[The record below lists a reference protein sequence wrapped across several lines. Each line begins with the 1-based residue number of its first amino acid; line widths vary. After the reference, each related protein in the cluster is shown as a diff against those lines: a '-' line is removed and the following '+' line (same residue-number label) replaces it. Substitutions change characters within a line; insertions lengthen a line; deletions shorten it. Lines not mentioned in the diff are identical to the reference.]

1 MFVYENGV
9 FTAVPCTKKNSY
21 LSIRDFAEGRDG
33 TIYVASP
40 SGVCRVRSGLL
51 VPYSNPYIT
60 GETAYALGI
69 DRYGRLWCAMSTG
82 KCAVMQDDRVLA
94 MLNAELF
101 FEDGSVIS
109 CLTSDRANNI
119 YLGTNGSAL
128 AKVACSGQRLDG
140 TAFIVQSYEVTEAAN
155 HNRIDVTAEGDILV
169 SGQQGFAWV
178 TADGTQR
185 DSHSGT
191 STDAVNCAALD
202 TEGNVWLASSNEGL
216 IRYSPGCFA
225 SPNLAAGLTDMDINA
240 VTAAGGRYY
249 AAVNQGLLA
258 FDSDWQPVQNALTRA
273 LDGVP
278 VQSLMVDSR
287 GRLWCGT
294 YSELGLVRYD
304 TGSGEIVFFN
314 QSNGL
319 GSTRIRVA
327 FELRDGTVAVGT
339 QDGLALIRGDEVAAF
354 YDKDNGLETQSI
366 LCIVQ
371 APDGT
376 LLAGSAGSGIY
387 ALAQD
392 GSITKFS
399 YEQGLEDGVVLRIL
413 QEEDGRSAFVSAG
426 SHLYYWADGTFRRL
440 DGLRIG
446 PGSIFDL
453 YERDGKL
460 WLLQDS
466 GIYALDKARI
476 LAGETPYATQYGT
489 ARGLTGSLRVNTCNY
504 MAPDGSLY
512 LATRNGVSVFDFREI
527 SAPMPPLVINSIRV
541 DDRTYE
547 SPERLTL
554 GSDARRMTIR
564 FSALTYSGAT
574 DLCIGYQLVGFAK
587 AKAYTVGSW
596 LEVWME
602 NYAKVKLRPSTF
614 KTSQGFLKNHIKPQI
629 GSIPLAD
636 LTSLDLQRFY
646 KHLLDGGRVDRIEAK
661 KKPKGLAPKTVRNI
675 HQMIGSAYNLAVEQK
690 LVSKNPT
697 QGCALPKVEHKE
709 MKTLTADQLS
719 AFFQEARDSS
729 VYELYYLDLATGL
742 RRGEL
747 LGLKWTDV
755 DFEHGAVRVQRAISR
770 QNGKVVEAPLKTKN
784 AYRTLP
790 LSADA
795 ISVLKMQKCKV
806 GNSEWVFPSP
816 TGGPM
821 SPDSVLHM
829 LQRVLKRAGLPRIRF
844 HDLRHTFAT
853 MALQNGVDVKT
864 VSSMLGHYS
873 AGFTL
878 DTYAHVTTD
887 AQLKAAQTMGSI
899 LSRAV

>member
-1 MFVYENGV
+1 
-9 FTAVPCTKKNSY
+9 
-21 LSIRDFAEGRDG
+21 
-33 TIYVASP
+33 
-40 SGVCRVRSGLL
+40 
-51 VPYSNPYIT
+51 
-60 GETAYALGI
+60 
-69 DRYGRLWCAMSTG
+69 
-82 KCAVMQDDRVLA
+82 MQ
-94 MLNAELF
+94 
-101 FEDGSVIS
+101 
-109 CLTSDRANNI
+109 T
-119 YLGTNGSAL
+119 
-128 AKVACSGQRLDG
+128 
-140 TAFIVQSYEVTEAAN
+140 YEVTDAAN

-185 DSHSGT
+185 DPHTGT

-258 FDSDWQPVQNALTRA
+258 FDSDWHPVQNALTRA

-304 TGSGEIVFFN
+304 TGSGELVFFN

-339 QDGLALIRGDEVAAF
+339 QDGLALIRGDGVAAF
-354 YDKDNGLETQSI
+354 YDKDSGLETQSI
-366 LCIVQ
+366 LCIVR

-413 QEEDGRSAFVSAG
+413 QEDGRSAFVSAG

-564 FSALTYSGAT
+564 FSALTYSDAT

-596 LEVWME
+596 LAVWME
-602 NYAKVKLRPSTF
+602 NYVKIKLRPSTF
-614 KTSQGFLKNHIKPQI
+614 KT
-629 GSIPLAD
+629 
-636 LTSLDLQRFY
+636 R
-646 KHLLDGGRVDRIEAK
+646 
-661 KKPKGLAPKTVRNI
+661 
-675 HQMIGSAYNLAVEQK
+675 
-690 LVSKNPT
+690 
-697 QGCALPKVEHKE
+697 
-709 MKTLTADQLS
+709 
-719 AFFQEARDSS
+719 
-729 VYELYYLDLATGL
+729 
-742 RRGEL
+742 
-747 LGLKWTDV
+747 
-755 DFEHGAVRVQRAISR
+755 
-770 QNGKVVEAPLKTKN
+770 
-784 AYRTLP
+784 
-790 LSADA
+790 
-795 ISVLKMQKCKV
+795 
-806 GNSEWVFPSP
+806 
-816 TGGPM
+816 
-821 SPDSVLHM
+821 
-829 LQRVLKRAGLPRIRF
+829 
-844 HDLRHTFAT
+844 
-853 MALQNGVDVKT
+853 
-864 VSSMLGHYS
+864 
-873 AGFTL
+873 
-878 DTYAHVTTD
+878 
-887 AQLKAAQTMGSI
+887 
-899 LSRAV
+899 

>member
-33 TIYVASP
+33 TIYVAST

-94 MLNAELF
+94 MLDAELF

-119 YLGTNGSAL
+119 YLGTDGSTL

-140 TAFIVQSYEVTEAAN
+140 TAFIVQTYEVTDAAN
-155 HNRIDVTAEGDILV
+155 HNRGGVTAEGDILV

-185 DSHSGT
+185 DPHTGT

-216 IRYSPGCFA
+216 IRY
-225 SPNLAAGLTDMDINA
+225 
-240 VTAAGGRYY
+240 
-249 AAVNQGLLA
+249 
-258 FDSDWQPVQNALTRA
+258 
-273 LDGVP
+273 
-278 VQSLMVDSR
+278 SR

-327 FELRDGTVAVGT
+327 FELRDGMVAVGT
-339 QDGLALIRGDEVAAF
+339 QDGLALIRGDKVVAF
-354 YDKDNGLETQSI
+354 YDKDSGLETQSI

-371 APDGT
+371 APNGT

-413 QEEDGRSAFVSAG
+413 QEDGRSAFVSAG

-476 LAGETPYATQYGT
+476 LAGETPHATQYGT
-489 ARGLTGSLRVNTCNY
+489 ARGLTGSLRVNPCNY

-512 LATRNGVSVFDFREI
+512 LATRNGVSAFDFREI

-564 FSALTYSGAT
+564 FSALTYSDAT

-596 LEVWME
+596 LAVWME
-602 NYAKVKLRPSTF
+602 NYVKIKLRPSTF
-614 KTSQGFLKNHIKPQI
+614 KT
-629 GSIPLAD
+629 
-636 LTSLDLQRFY
+636 R
-646 KHLLDGGRVDRIEAK
+646 
-661 KKPKGLAPKTVRNI
+661 
-675 HQMIGSAYNLAVEQK
+675 
-690 LVSKNPT
+690 
-697 QGCALPKVEHKE
+697 
-709 MKTLTADQLS
+709 
-719 AFFQEARDSS
+719 
-729 VYELYYLDLATGL
+729 
-742 RRGEL
+742 
-747 LGLKWTDV
+747 
-755 DFEHGAVRVQRAISR
+755 
-770 QNGKVVEAPLKTKN
+770 
-784 AYRTLP
+784 
-790 LSADA
+790 
-795 ISVLKMQKCKV
+795 
-806 GNSEWVFPSP
+806 
-816 TGGPM
+816 
-821 SPDSVLHM
+821 
-829 LQRVLKRAGLPRIRF
+829 
-844 HDLRHTFAT
+844 
-853 MALQNGVDVKT
+853 
-864 VSSMLGHYS
+864 
-873 AGFTL
+873 
-878 DTYAHVTTD
+878 
-887 AQLKAAQTMGSI
+887 
-899 LSRAV
+899 

>member
-33 TIYVASP
+33 TIYVAST

-94 MLNAELF
+94 MLDAELF

-119 YLGTNGSAL
+119 YLGTDGSTL

-140 TAFIVQSYEVTEAAN
+140 TAFIVQTYKVTDAAN

-185 DSHSGT
+185 DPHTGT

-202 TEGNVWLASSNEGL
+202 SEGNVWLASSNEGL
-216 IRYSPGCFA
+216 LRYSPGCFA

-258 FDSDWQPVQNALTRA
+258 FDSDWQPVSNKLTQALA
-273 LDGVP
+273 GIH

-304 TGSGEIVFFN
+304 TGSGELTFFN

-339 QDGLALIRGDEVAAF
+339 QDGLALIRGDGVAAF
-354 YDKDNGLETQSI
+354 YDKDSGLETQSI
-366 LCIVQ
+366 LCIVR

-413 QEEDGRSAFVSAG
+413 QEDGRSAFVSAG
-426 SHLYYWADGTFRRL
+426 SHLYYWAGRDFPQAGRSAHRSRL
-440 DGLRIG
+440 DLR
-446 PGSIFDL
+446 
-453 YERDGKL
+453 
-460 WLLQDS
+460 
-466 GIYALDKARI
+466 
-476 LAGETPYATQYGT
+476 
-489 ARGLTGSLRVNTCNY
+489 SLRAGRKAV
-504 MAPDGSLY
+504 AAAGQRHL
-512 LATRNGVSVFDFREI
+512 
-527 SAPMPPLVINSIRV
+527 
-541 DDRTYE
+541 
-547 SPERLTL
+547 RL
-554 GSDARRMTIR
+554 G
-564 FSALTYSGAT
+564 
-574 DLCIGYQLVGFAK
+574 
-587 AKAYTVGSW
+587 
-596 LEVWME
+596 
-602 NYAKVKLRPSTF
+602 
-614 KTSQGFLKNHIKPQI
+614 
-629 GSIPLAD
+629 
-636 LTSLDLQRFY
+636 
-646 KHLLDGGRVDRIEAK
+646 
-661 KKPKGLAPKTVRNI
+661 
-675 HQMIGSAYNLAVEQK
+675 
-690 LVSKNPT
+690 
-697 QGCALPKVEHKE
+697 
-709 MKTLTADQLS
+709 
-719 AFFQEARDSS
+719 
-729 VYELYYLDLATGL
+729 
-742 RRGEL
+742 
-747 LGLKWTDV
+747 
-755 DFEHGAVRVQRAISR
+755 
-770 QNGKVVEAPLKTKN
+770 
-784 AYRTLP
+784 
-790 LSADA
+790 
-795 ISVLKMQKCKV
+795 
-806 GNSEWVFPSP
+806 
-816 TGGPM
+816 
-821 SPDSVLHM
+821 
-829 LQRVLKRAGLPRIRF
+829 
-844 HDLRHTFAT
+844 
-853 MALQNGVDVKT
+853 
-864 VSSMLGHYS
+864 
-873 AGFTL
+873 
-878 DTYAHVTTD
+878 
-887 AQLKAAQTMGSI
+887 
-899 LSRAV
+899 

>member
-1 MFVYENGV
+1 M
-9 FTAVPCTKKNSY
+9 
-21 LSIRDFAEGRDG
+21 
-33 TIYVASP
+33 
-40 SGVCRVRSGLL
+40 
-51 VPYSNPYIT
+51 
-60 GETAYALGI
+60 
-69 DRYGRLWCAMSTG
+69 
-82 KCAVMQDDRVLA
+82 
-94 MLNAELF
+94 
-101 FEDGSVIS
+101 
-109 CLTSDRANNI
+109 
-119 YLGTNGSAL
+119 
-128 AKVACSGQRLDG
+128 
-140 TAFIVQSYEVTEAAN
+140 QSYEVTEAAN

-185 DSHSGT
+185 DPHTGT

-258 FDSDWQPVQNALTRA
+258 FDSDWHPVQNALTRA

-287 GRLWCGT
+287 GRT

-304 TGSGEIVFFN
+304 TGGGEIVFFN

-476 LAGETPYATQYGT
+476 LAGETPHAIQYGT

-527 SAPMPPLVINSIRV
+527 SAPMPPLVVNSICV

-602 NYAKVKLRPSTF
+602 NYAKIKLRPSTY

-629 GSIPLAD
+629 GSIPLAE

-675 HQMIGSAYNLAVEQK
+675 HQMICSAYNLAMPRIARRITKGLFSTVET
-690 LVSKNPT
+690 SP
-697 QGCALPKVEHKE
+697 
-709 MKTLTADQLS
+709 
-719 AFFQEARDSS
+719 
-729 VYELYYLDLATGL
+729 
-742 RRGEL
+742 
-747 LGLKWTDV
+747 
-755 DFEHGAVRVQRAISR
+755 FEIPRER
-770 QNGKVVEAPLKTKN
+770 K
-784 AYRTLP
+784 
-790 LSADA
+790 
-795 ISVLKMQKCKV
+795 
-806 GNSEWVFPSP
+806 
-816 TGGPM
+816 
-821 SPDSVLHM
+821 
-829 LQRVLKRAGLPRIRF
+829 GLPP
-844 HDLRHTFAT
+844 
-853 MALQNGVDVKT
+853 
-864 VSSMLGHYS
+864 
-873 AGFTL
+873 L
-878 DTYAHVTTD
+878 DPRTAHIKSPSQQPCV
-887 AQLKAAQTMGSI
+887 
-899 LSRAV
+899 

>member
-1 MFVYENGV
+1 
-9 FTAVPCTKKNSY
+9 
-21 LSIRDFAEGRDG
+21 
-33 TIYVASP
+33 
-40 SGVCRVRSGLL
+40 
-51 VPYSNPYIT
+51 
-60 GETAYALGI
+60 
-69 DRYGRLWCAMSTG
+69 
-82 KCAVMQDDRVLA
+82 MQ
-94 MLNAELF
+94 
-101 FEDGSVIS
+101 
-109 CLTSDRANNI
+109 T
-119 YLGTNGSAL
+119 
-128 AKVACSGQRLDG
+128 
-140 TAFIVQSYEVTEAAN
+140 YEVTDAAN
-155 HNRIDVTAEGDILV
+155 HNRGGVTAEGDILV

-185 DSHSGT
+185 DPHTGT

-258 FDSDWQPVQNALTRA
+258 FDSDWHPVQNALTRA

-304 TGSGEIVFFN
+304 TGSGELTFFN

-339 QDGLALIRGDEVAAF
+339 QDGLALIRGDGVAAF
-354 YDKDNGLETQSI
+354 YDKDSGLETQSI
-366 LCIVQ
+366 LCIAQ

-399 YEQGLEDGVVLRIL
+399 YEQRLEDGVVLRIL

-476 LAGETPYATQYGT
+476 LAGETPHATQYGT

-504 MAPDGSLY
+504 VAPDGSLY

-527 SAPMPPLVINSIRV
+527 SAPMPLVINSIRV

-602 NYAKVKLRPSTF
+602 NYVKNQTQTVHVQDQPRFSE
-614 KTSQGFLKNHIKPQI
+614 KPHQA
-629 GSIPLAD
+629 AD
-636 LTSLDLQRFY
+636 RRHPVGRSHFSGLTEILQAPA
-646 KHLLDGGRVDRIEAK
+646 GRWS
-661 KKPKGLAPKTVRNI
+661 G
-675 HQMIGSAYNLAVEQK
+675 
-690 LVSKNPT
+690 
-697 QGCALPKVEHKE
+697 
-709 MKTLTADQLS
+709 
-719 AFFQEARDSS
+719 
-729 VYELYYLDLATGL
+729 
-742 RRGEL
+742 
-747 LGLKWTDV
+747 
-755 DFEHGAVRVQRAISR
+755 
-770 QNGKVVEAPLKTKN
+770 
-784 AYRTLP
+784 
-790 LSADA
+790 
-795 ISVLKMQKCKV
+795 
-806 GNSEWVFPSP
+806 
-816 TGGPM
+816 
-821 SPDSVLHM
+821 
-829 LQRVLKRAGLPRIRF
+829 
-844 HDLRHTFAT
+844 
-853 MALQNGVDVKT
+853 
-864 VSSMLGHYS
+864 
-873 AGFTL
+873 
-878 DTYAHVTTD
+878 
-887 AQLKAAQTMGSI
+887 
-899 LSRAV
+899 

>member
-1 MFVYENGV
+1 M
-9 FTAVPCTKKNSY
+9 
-21 LSIRDFAEGRDG
+21 
-33 TIYVASP
+33 
-40 SGVCRVRSGLL
+40 
-51 VPYSNPYIT
+51 
-60 GETAYALGI
+60 
-69 DRYGRLWCAMSTG
+69 
-82 KCAVMQDDRVLA
+82 
-94 MLNAELF
+94 
-101 FEDGSVIS
+101 
-109 CLTSDRANNI
+109 
-119 YLGTNGSAL
+119 
-128 AKVACSGQRLDG
+128 
-140 TAFIVQSYEVTEAAN
+140 
-155 HNRIDVTAEGDILV
+155 
-169 SGQQGFAWV
+169 
-178 TADGTQR
+178 
-185 DSHSGT
+185 
-191 STDAVNCAALD
+191 NCAALD

-216 IRYSPGCFA
+216 IRYSPSCFA
-225 SPNLAAGLTDMDINA
+225 SPNLAAGLADMDINA

-258 FDSDWQPVQNALTRA
+258 FDSDWHPVQNALTRA

-287 GRLWCGT
+287 GRLRCGT
-294 YSELGLVRYD
+294 YSELGFVRYD

-327 FELRDGTVAVGT
+327 FELRDGTAAVGT
-339 QDGLALIRGDEVAAF
+339 QDGLALIRGDGVAAF

-596 LEVWME
+596 LEV
-602 NYAKVKLRPSTF
+602 
-614 KTSQGFLKNHIKPQI
+614 
-629 GSIPLAD
+629 
-636 LTSLDLQRFY
+636 
-646 KHLLDGGRVDRIEAK
+646 
-661 KKPKGLAPKTVRNI
+661 
-675 HQMIGSAYNLAVEQK
+675 
-690 LVSKNPT
+690 
-697 QGCALPKVEHKE
+697 
-709 MKTLTADQLS
+709 
-719 AFFQEARDSS
+719 
-729 VYELYYLDLATGL
+729 
-742 RRGEL
+742 
-747 LGLKWTDV
+747 
-755 DFEHGAVRVQRAISR
+755 
-770 QNGKVVEAPLKTKN
+770 
-784 AYRTLP
+784 
-790 LSADA
+790 
-795 ISVLKMQKCKV
+795 
-806 GNSEWVFPSP
+806 
-816 TGGPM
+816 
-821 SPDSVLHM
+821 
-829 LQRVLKRAGLPRIRF
+829 
-844 HDLRHTFAT
+844 
-853 MALQNGVDVKT
+853 
-864 VSSMLGHYS
+864 
-873 AGFTL
+873 
-878 DTYAHVTTD
+878 
-887 AQLKAAQTMGSI
+887 
-899 LSRAV
+899 

>member
-1 MFVYENGV
+1 
-9 FTAVPCTKKNSY
+9 
-21 LSIRDFAEGRDG
+21 
-33 TIYVASP
+33 
-40 SGVCRVRSGLL
+40 
-51 VPYSNPYIT
+51 
-60 GETAYALGI
+60 
-69 DRYGRLWCAMSTG
+69 
-82 KCAVMQDDRVLA
+82 MQ
-94 MLNAELF
+94 
-101 FEDGSVIS
+101 
-109 CLTSDRANNI
+109 T
-119 YLGTNGSAL
+119 
-128 AKVACSGQRLDG
+128 
-140 TAFIVQSYEVTEAAN
+140 YEVTDAAN
-155 HNRIDVTAEGDILV
+155 HNRGGVTAEGDILV

-185 DSHSGT
+185 DPHTGT

-216 IRYSPGCFA
+216 ICYSSGCFA

-258 FDSDWQPVQNALTRA
+258 FDSDWHPVQNALTRA

-327 FELRDGTVAVGT
+327 FELRDGMVAVGT
-339 QDGLALIRGDEVAAF
+339 QDGLALIRGDKVVAF
-354 YDKDNGLETQSI
+354 YDKDSGLETQSI

-512 LATRNGVSVFDFREI
+512 LATRNGISVFDFREI
-527 SAPMPPLVINSIRV
+527 SAPMLKELGVQYVIIGHSERRQYFGETDETVAKRV
-541 DDRTYE
+541 RAALESGLEVILCVGETLEQREADITGETIAIQVKKALAGVTAEELRHIIIAYE
-547 SPERLTL
+547 PVWAIGT
-554 GSDARRMTIR
+554 GKT
-564 FSALTYSGAT
+564 AT
-574 DLCIGYQLVGFAK
+574 DEQAN
-587 AKAYTVGSW
+587 
-596 LEVWME
+596 EV
-602 NYAKVKLRPSTF
+602 
-614 KTSQGFLKNHIKPQI
+614 NH
-629 GSIPLAD
+629 
-636 LTSLDLQRFY
+636 
-646 KHLLDGGRVDRIEAK
+646 
-661 KKPKGLAPKTVRNI
+661 
-675 HQMIGSAYNLAVEQK
+675 MI
-690 LVSKNPT
+690 
-697 QGCALPKVEHKE
+697 
-709 MKTLTADQLS
+709 
-719 AFFQEARDSS
+719 R
-729 VYELYYLDLATGL
+729 
-742 RRGEL
+742 EL
-747 LGLKWTDV
+747 LGRLYDEKTAEATTIQYGGSMNAKNCDGLLAQPDIDGGLIGGASLKAP
-755 DFEHGAVRVQRAISR
+755 DFAAI
-770 QNGKVVEAPLKTKN
+770 VEAASK
-784 AYRTLP
+784 
-790 LSADA
+790 
-795 ISVLKMQKCKV
+795 
-806 GNSEWVFPSP
+806 
-816 TGGPM
+816 
-821 SPDSVLHM
+821 
-829 LQRVLKRAGLPRIRF
+829 
-844 HDLRHTFAT
+844 
-853 MALQNGVDVKT
+853 
-864 VSSMLGHYS
+864 
-873 AGFTL
+873 
-878 DTYAHVTTD
+878 
-887 AQLKAAQTMGSI
+887 
-899 LSRAV
+899 

>member
-33 TIYVASP
+33 TIYVAST

-69 DRYGRLWCAMSTG
+69 DRYGRLWCAVSTG

-94 MLNAELF
+94 MLDAELF

-128 AKVACSGQRLDG
+128 AKVACNGQRLDG

-185 DSHSGT
+185 DPHTGT

-216 IRYSPGCFA
+216 IRY
-225 SPNLAAGLTDMDINA
+225 
-240 VTAAGGRYY
+240 
-249 AAVNQGLLA
+249 
-258 FDSDWQPVQNALTRA
+258 
-273 LDGVP
+273 
-278 VQSLMVDSR
+278 SR

-327 FELRDGTVAVGT
+327 FELRDGMVAVGT
-339 QDGLALIRGDEVAAF
+339 QDGLALIRGDKVVAF
-354 YDKDNGLETQSI
+354 YDKDSGLETQSI

-371 APDGT
+371 APNGT

-413 QEEDGRSAFVSAG
+413 QEDGRSAFVSAG

-476 LAGETPYATQYGT
+476 LAGETPHATQYGT
-489 ARGLTGSLRVNTCNY
+489 ARGLTGSLRVNPCNY

-512 LATRNGVSVFDFREI
+512 LATRNGVSAFDFREI

-564 FSALTYSGAT
+564 FSALTYSDAT

-596 LEVWME
+596 LAVWME
-602 NYAKVKLRPSTF
+602 NYVKIKLRPSTF
-614 KTSQGFLKNHIKPQI
+614 KT
-629 GSIPLAD
+629 
-636 LTSLDLQRFY
+636 R
-646 KHLLDGGRVDRIEAK
+646 
-661 KKPKGLAPKTVRNI
+661 
-675 HQMIGSAYNLAVEQK
+675 
-690 LVSKNPT
+690 
-697 QGCALPKVEHKE
+697 
-709 MKTLTADQLS
+709 
-719 AFFQEARDSS
+719 
-729 VYELYYLDLATGL
+729 
-742 RRGEL
+742 
-747 LGLKWTDV
+747 
-755 DFEHGAVRVQRAISR
+755 
-770 QNGKVVEAPLKTKN
+770 
-784 AYRTLP
+784 
-790 LSADA
+790 
-795 ISVLKMQKCKV
+795 
-806 GNSEWVFPSP
+806 
-816 TGGPM
+816 
-821 SPDSVLHM
+821 
-829 LQRVLKRAGLPRIRF
+829 
-844 HDLRHTFAT
+844 
-853 MALQNGVDVKT
+853 
-864 VSSMLGHYS
+864 
-873 AGFTL
+873 
-878 DTYAHVTTD
+878 
-887 AQLKAAQTMGSI
+887 
-899 LSRAV
+899 

>member
-9 FTAVPCTKKNSY
+9 FTAVPCTKKNIY
-21 LSIRDFAEGRDG
+21 LGIRDFAEGRDG
-33 TIYVASP
+33 TIYVAST
-40 SGVCRVRSGLL
+40 SGACRVRSGLL

-69 DRYGRLWCAMSTG
+69 DRYGRLWCAVSTG

-94 MLNAELF
+94 MLDVELF

-119 YLGTNGSAL
+119 YLGTDGSTL

-140 TAFIVQSYEVTEAAN
+140 TAFIVQTYEVTDAAN

-185 DSHSGT
+185 DPHTGT

-258 FDSDWQPVQNALTRA
+258 FDSDWHPVQNALTRA

-287 GRLWCGT
+287 GRT

-304 TGSGEIVFFN
+304 TGGGEIVFFN

-460 WLLQDS
+460 WLLQDR
-466 GIYALDKARI
+466 GVYALDKARI

-512 LATRNGVSVFDFREI
+512 LAARN
-527 SAPMPPLVINSIRV
+527 
-541 DDRTYE
+541 
-547 SPERLTL
+547 
-554 GSDARRMTIR
+554 
-564 FSALTYSGAT
+564 GAT

-596 LEVWME
+596 LEV
-602 NYAKVKLRPSTF
+602 
-614 KTSQGFLKNHIKPQI
+614 
-629 GSIPLAD
+629 
-636 LTSLDLQRFY
+636 
-646 KHLLDGGRVDRIEAK
+646 
-661 KKPKGLAPKTVRNI
+661 
-675 HQMIGSAYNLAVEQK
+675 
-690 LVSKNPT
+690 
-697 QGCALPKVEHKE
+697 
-709 MKTLTADQLS
+709 
-719 AFFQEARDSS
+719 
-729 VYELYYLDLATGL
+729 
-742 RRGEL
+742 
-747 LGLKWTDV
+747 
-755 DFEHGAVRVQRAISR
+755 
-770 QNGKVVEAPLKTKN
+770 
-784 AYRTLP
+784 
-790 LSADA
+790 
-795 ISVLKMQKCKV
+795 
-806 GNSEWVFPSP
+806 
-816 TGGPM
+816 
-821 SPDSVLHM
+821 
-829 LQRVLKRAGLPRIRF
+829 
-844 HDLRHTFAT
+844 
-853 MALQNGVDVKT
+853 
-864 VSSMLGHYS
+864 
-873 AGFTL
+873 
-878 DTYAHVTTD
+878 
-887 AQLKAAQTMGSI
+887 
-899 LSRAV
+899 

>member
-21 LSIRDFAEGRDG
+21 LSIRDFAEGRDR
-33 TIYVASP
+33 TIYVAST

-94 MLNAELF
+94 MLDAELF

-119 YLGTNGSAL
+119 YLGTDGSTL

-140 TAFIVQSYEVTEAAN
+140 TAFIVQTYEATDAAN
-155 HNRIDVTAEGDILV
+155 HNRVGVTAEGDILV

-185 DSHSGT
+185 DPHTGT

-258 FDSDWQPVQNALTRA
+258 FDSDWQPVSNKLTQALA
-273 LDGVP
+273 GVH
-278 VQSLMVDSR
+278 VQSLMTDSR
-287 GRLWCGT
+287 GRLRCGT

-304 TGSGEIVFFN
+304 TGSGELVFFN

-319 GSTRIRVA
+319 GSMRIRVA

-339 QDGLALIRGDEVAAF
+339 QDGLALIRGDKVVAF
-354 YDKDNGLETQSI
+354 YDKDSGLETQSI

-440 DGLRIG
+440 DGLRIS

-476 LAGETPYATQYGT
+476 LAGETPHATQHGT

-527 SAPMPPLVINSIRV
+527 SAPHAAAGHQQHPRGRPDLRVPGAADARQRRPAHDHPLLRADLFRRHRSVYRVSARGLCQSQDLHRGNMAGGLDGELCESKTQTVHVQDQPRFYEKPHQAANRQNSAGRPDFSGLAAVLQTPVGQWSSRPCRSEKETERSCTQDGAEHPP
-541 DDRTYE
+541 DDR
-547 SPERLTL
+547 L
-554 GSDARRMTIR
+554 G
-564 FSALTYSGAT
+564 
-574 DLCIGYQLVGFAK
+574 V
-587 AKAYTVGSW
+587 
-596 LEVWME
+596 
-602 NYAKVKLRPSTF
+602 
-614 KTSQGFLKNHIKPQI
+614 
-629 GSIPLAD
+629 
-636 LTSLDLQRFY
+636 
-646 KHLLDGGRVDRIEAK
+646 
-661 KKPKGLAPKTVRNI
+661 
-675 HQMIGSAYNLAVEQK
+675 
-690 LVSKNPT
+690 
-697 QGCALPKVEHKE
+697 
-709 MKTLTADQLS
+709 
-719 AFFQEARDSS
+719 
-729 VYELYYLDLATGL
+729 
-742 RRGEL
+742 
-747 LGLKWTDV
+747 
-755 DFEHGAVRVQRAISR
+755 
-770 QNGKVVEAPLKTKN
+770 
-784 AYRTLP
+784 
-790 LSADA
+790 
-795 ISVLKMQKCKV
+795 
-806 GNSEWVFPSP
+806 
-816 TGGPM
+816 
-821 SPDSVLHM
+821 
-829 LQRVLKRAGLPRIRF
+829 
-844 HDLRHTFAT
+844 
-853 MALQNGVDVKT
+853 
-864 VSSMLGHYS
+864 
-873 AGFTL
+873 
-878 DTYAHVTTD
+878 
-887 AQLKAAQTMGSI
+887 
-899 LSRAV
+899 